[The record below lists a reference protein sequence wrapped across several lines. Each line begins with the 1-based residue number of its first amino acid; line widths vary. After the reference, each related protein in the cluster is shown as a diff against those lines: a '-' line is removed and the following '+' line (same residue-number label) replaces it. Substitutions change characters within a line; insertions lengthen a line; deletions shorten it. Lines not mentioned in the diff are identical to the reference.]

1 MKVFVL
7 AVKENIMATTIQSV
21 ERAAR
26 VFLFVADHPRVQAGE
41 ISEKFGLTAPTTHHM
56 LNTLVQTGL
65 LKKNAARQYELGPA
79 AERIAEHAIRQMRPA
94 AELRVALHE
103 FARRTGESCYLT
115 AWRGDHISVVAAV
128 EGNQSVRV
136 EGLVV
141 GYSDNIHAR
150 VGARVML
157 AHADDETRD
166 WVLAGH
172 EYAAVTPNTVRSRE
186 ELDLVLQ
193 QIRDTG
199 VAIDREQL
207 QVGVHSLAAPI
218 FIDGEVRA
226 ALSLTSPIERFRHN
240 EDAYVAAIR
249 ECAALPDD
257 VRREQVPLPSPS
269 TPGAPGIA

>member
-7 AVKENIMATTIQSV
+7 AVKENTMATTIQSV
-21 ERAAR
+21 ERAALL
-26 VFLFVADHPRVQAGE
+26 FLYVADHPRVQASE
-41 ISEKFGLTAPTTHHM
+41 ISAKFGLTAPTTHHM

-65 LKKNAARQYELGPA
+65 LKKDAARQYELGPA
-79 AERIAEHAIRQMRPA
+79 AERIAERAIRQMRPP

-115 AWRGDHISVVAAV
+115 AWRGDQISVIASV
-128 EGNQSVRV
+128 EGKQAVRV

-157 AHADDETRD
+157 AYADDELRD

-172 EYAAVTPNTVRSRE
+172 EYKAVTPNTVRSRG
-186 ELDLVLQ
+186 ELDTVLQ

-199 VAIDREQL
+199 AAIDREQL
-207 QVGVHSLAAPI
+207 QIGVHSLAAPI

-226 ALSLTSPIERFRHN
+226 ALSLTAPIGRFREN
-240 EDAYVAAIR
+240 EAAYLAAIR
-249 ECAALPDD
+249 ECTVLP
-257 VRREQVPLPSPS
+257 ETLS
-269 TPGAPGIA
+269 

>member
-1 MKVFVL
+1 MKVFLL

-26 VFLFVADHPRVQAGE
+26 VFLYVADHPRVQASE

-65 LKKNAARQYELGPA
+65 LKKDAARQYELGPA
-79 AERIAEHAIRQMRPA
+79 AERIAERAIRQLRPPIK
-94 AELRVALHE
+94 LRVALHE

-115 AWRGDHISVVAAV
+115 AWRGDRISVIAAV
-128 EGNQSVRV
+128 EGNQAVRV

-141 GYSDNIHAR
+141 GYSENIHAR

-157 AHADDETRD
+157 AYADSEDRD
-166 WVLAGH
+166 WVLASCD
-172 EYAAVTPNTVRSRE
+172 YAAVTPNTVRSRE
-186 ELDLVLQ
+186 ELEAVLQ
-193 QIRDTG
+193 QIRETG

-207 QVGVHSLAAPI
+207 QIGVHSLAAPI

-226 ALSLTSPIERFRHN
+226 ALSLTAPIDRFREN
-240 EDAYVAAIR
+240 EAAYLAAIR
-249 ECAALPDD
+249 ECAALPEA
-257 VRREQVPLPSPS
+257 V
-269 TPGAPGIA
+269 G